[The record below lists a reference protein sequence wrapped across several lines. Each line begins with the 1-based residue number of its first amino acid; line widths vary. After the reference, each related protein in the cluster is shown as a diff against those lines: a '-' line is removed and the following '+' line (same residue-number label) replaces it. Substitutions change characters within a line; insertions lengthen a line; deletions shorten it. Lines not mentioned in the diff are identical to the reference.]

1 MILSVLYLSFCAQ
14 KQTPASALI
23 LATPNIPDTFTKP
36 STPTDKAKKRVCL
49 DGFDKGSL
57 PDTTKLK

>member
-1 MILSVLYLSFCAQ
+1 MILSVLSLSFCAQ

-23 LATPNIPDTFTKP
+23 VVNPNIPNTFTKP
-36 STPTDKAKKRVCL
+36 STPTDTAQKLVWL
-49 DGFDKGSL
+49 DRFDKGSL